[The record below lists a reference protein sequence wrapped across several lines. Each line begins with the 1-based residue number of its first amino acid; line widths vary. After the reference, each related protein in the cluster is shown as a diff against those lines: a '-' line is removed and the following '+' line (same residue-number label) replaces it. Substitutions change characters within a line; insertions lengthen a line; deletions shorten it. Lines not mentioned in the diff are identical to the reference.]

1 MQLTVKE
8 AAKELNVAE
17 KTVYRWIQSGGLPA
31 YRVAGEYRIN
41 RAMLYDW
48 AGSRKPATDA
58 ALAPAPAPAD
68 GSAIAPSVPPPPPA
82 AMPPLSAAIAAGGIR
97 HGLAGDDKPT
107 VLKAAV
113 EALDLPAHVNRDFLV
128 QAILMREQLQSTGIG
143 DGVAIPHVR
152 NPAVLELV
160 SPQVALFFLEKPIE
174 FDALDGK
181 PVQALFIP
189 LSPNVRTHLHLLGKI
204 AFALRNERIKEL
216 VSRAAPAEE
225 LLEAFRALESA
236 NA

>member
-41 RAMLYDW
+41 RAMLFDW
-48 AGSRKPATDA
+48 AGSRK
-58 ALAPAPAPAD
+58 
-68 GSAIAPSVPPPPPA
+68 APSGTAEPA
-82 AMPPLSAAIAAGGIR
+82 AEPDPNAMPALSAALAAGGIR
-97 HGLAGDDKPT
+97 HGLPGATKPD

-113 EALDLPAHVNRDFLV
+113 AALDLPGNINRDFLL
-128 QAILMREQLQSTGIG
+128 QALLMREQLQSTGIG

-152 NPAVLELV
+152 NPAVLGLAA
-160 SPQVALFFLEKPIE
+160 PQVSLFFLAEPVG

-181 PVQALFIP
+181 PVHALFIP
-189 LSPNVRTHLHLLGKI
+189 LSPSVRVHLHLLGKI
-204 AFALRNERIKEL
+204 AFALRDPRIKEL
-216 VSRAAPAEE
+216 VARAADADT
-225 LLEAFRALESA
+225 LMEAFRALEA
-236 NA
+236 PAAD

>member
-48 AGSRKPATDA
+48 AGSRKGRAGEAASPAVSGASDDA
-58 ALAPAPAPAD
+58 SPAAPAAD
-68 GSAIAPSVPPPPPA
+68 PNALPL
-82 AMPPLSAAIAAGGIR
+82 LSAALEAGGI
-97 HGLAGDDKPT
+97 HHAIPGTDKPS

-113 EALDLPAHVNRDFLV
+113 DALTLPDTLNRDFLV
-128 QAILMREQLQSTGIG
+128 QTLLMREQLQSTGIG

-152 NPAVLELV
+152 NPSVLGL
-160 SPQVALFFLEKPIE
+160 SAPQVALFFLQNPIA

-181 PVQALFIP
+181 PVQALFMP
-189 LSPNVRTHLHLLGKI
+189 LAPNVRVHLHLLGKI
-204 AFALRNERIKEL
+204 AFSLRQPPLKEL
-216 VSRAAPAEE
+216 VARAAPADEI
-225 LLEAFRALESA
+225 LSAIRDFEAA

>member
-48 AGSRKPATDA
+48 AGSRKGRAGDSPAPIAVGASGD
-58 ALAPAPAPAD
+58 APAAAPAAD
-68 GSAIAPSVPPPPPA
+68 ANTLPS
-82 AMPPLSAAIAAGGIR
+82 LSAALEAGGIH
-97 HGLAGDDKPT
+97 HGIPGADKPA
-107 VLKAAV
+107 VIKAAV
-113 EALDLPAHVNRDFLV
+113 ETLALPDQLNRDFLV
-128 QAILMREQLQSTGIG
+128 QALLMREQLQSTGIG

-152 NPAVLELV
+152 NPSVLGLP
-160 SPQVALFFLEKPIE
+160 SPQVSLFFLQNPVE
-174 FDALDGK
+174 FDAIDGK
-181 PVQALFIP
+181 PVHALFLP
-189 LSPNVRTHLHLLGKI
+189 LSPNVRVHLHLLGKI
-204 AFALRNERIKEL
+204 AFALRQPPVKEL
-216 VSRAAPAEE
+216 VARAASADE
-225 LLEAFRALESA
+225 LLAAFRGLETA

>member
-48 AGSRKPATDA
+48 AGSRKGESGESSLSSVA
-58 ALAPAPAPAD
+58 AGTAAVPESAPDQLP
-68 GSAIAPSVPPPPPA
+68 V
-82 AMPPLSAAIAAGGIR
+82 LSAAIEAGGI
-97 HGLAGDDKPT
+97 HKGIPGDSKAE

-113 EALDLPAHVNRDFLV
+113 DALSLPEQVNRDFLV
-128 QAILMREQLQSTGIG
+128 QALLMRENLQSTGIG
-143 DGVAIPHVR
+143 EGVAIPHVR
-152 NPAVLELV
+152 NPAVLGITV
-160 SPQVALFFLEKPIE
+160 PQVALFFLEKPIE

-181 PVQALFIP
+181 PVQVLFLP
-189 LSPNVRTHLHLLGKI
+189 LSPNVRIHLHLLGKI
-204 AFALRNERIKEL
+204 AFSLRQAPVKEA
-216 VSRAAPAEE
+216 VARGAESAE
-225 LLEAFRALESA
+225 ILEAFRSIESG

>member
-48 AGSRKPATDA
+48 AGSRKTTADA
-58 ALAPAPAPAD
+58 APSAAPVATPDAPAPQ
-68 GSAIAPSVPPPPPA
+68 PA
-82 AMPPLSAAIAAGGIR
+82 AMPPLSAALAAGGIR
-97 HGLAGDDKPT
+97 HALPGDDKES

-113 EALDLPAHVNRDFLV
+113 EALDLPAHVNREFLF

-181 PVQALFIP
+181 PVQTLFIP

-204 AFALRNERIKEL
+204 AFALRNDRIKGL
-216 VSRAAPAEE
+216 VAQAAEADT
-225 LLEAFRALESA
+225 LLAAFRALEA
-236 NA
+236 VNA

>member
-48 AGSRKPATDA
+48 AGSRKGRPGEVPAA
-58 ALAPAPAPAD
+58 ALATGAAPD
-68 GSAIAPSVPPPPPA
+68 PSVGEPDPNA
-82 AMPPLSAAIAAGGIR
+82 LPPLSAALEAGGI
-97 HGLAGDDKPT
+97 HHSIPGATKAE

-113 EALDLPAHVNRDFLV
+113 AALTLPDQLNRDFLF
-128 QAILMREQLQSTGIG
+128 QTLLMREQLQSTGIG

-152 NPAVLELV
+152 NPGVLGLAA
-160 SPQVALFFLEKPIE
+160 PQVALFFLENPVE

-181 PVQALFIP
+181 PVQALFMP
-189 LSPNVRTHLHLLGKI
+189 LAPNVRVHLHLLGKI
-204 AFALRNERIKEL
+204 AFALRQPAIKEL
-216 VSRAAPAEE
+216 VARAAGPDEILA
-225 LLEAFRALESA
+225 AFRALESG

>member
-48 AGSRKPATDA
+48 AGSRKGRAGEAASSAVGPTDGT
-58 ALAPAPAPAD
+58 APAAPAAD
-68 GSAIAPSVPPPPPA
+68 PNALPR
-82 AMPPLSAAIAAGGIR
+82 LSEVLEAGGI
-97 HGLAGDDKPT
+97 HHAIPGTDKT
-107 VLKAAV
+107 SVLKAAV
-113 EALDLPAHVNRDFLV
+113 DALTLPDTLNRDFLV
-128 QAILMREQLQSTGIG
+128 QTLLMREQLQSTGIG

-152 NPAVLELV
+152 NPAVLGLP
-160 SPQVALFFLEKPIE
+160 SPQVALFFLQNPIG

-181 PVQALFIP
+181 PVQALFMP
-189 LSPNVRTHLHLLGKI
+189 LAPNVRVHLHLLGKI
-204 AFALRNERIKEL
+204 AFSLRQPPIKEL
-216 VSRAAPAEE
+216 VARAAPSDEILAAVRAF
-225 LLEAFRALESA
+225 EAA

>member
-41 RAMLYDW
+41 RAMLFDW
-48 AGSRKPATDA
+48 AGSRKIRTGTAAEVAAEPDPNALPSLAA
-58 ALAPAPAPAD
+58 AL
-68 GSAIAPSVPPPPPA
+68 
-82 AMPPLSAAIAAGGIR
+82 AAGGIH
-97 HGLAGDDKPT
+97 HGLEGATKPD

-113 EALDLPAHVNRDFLV
+113 ALLDLPGHLNRDFLL
-128 QAILMREQLQSTGIG
+128 QALLMREQLQSTGIG

-152 NPAVLELV
+152 NPGVFELV
-160 SPQVALFFLEKPIE
+160 TPMVALFFLAQPIE

-181 PVQALFIP
+181 PVQALFVP
-189 LSPNVRTHLHLLGKI
+189 LSPNVRVHLHLLGKI
-204 AFALRNERIKEL
+204 AFALRNSRIKDL
-216 VSRAAPAEE
+216 VARAAGADE
-225 LLEAFRALESA
+225 LLEAFRSLEA
-236 NA
+236 PDPA

>member
-48 AGSRKPATDA
+48 ASSRKGRASDAAASVVSTVTDA
-58 ALAPAPAPAD
+58 ASPA
-68 GSAIAPSVPPPPPA
+68 VPA
-82 AMPPLSAAIAAGGIR
+82 ADPNALPSLSAALEAGGIF
-97 HGLAGDDKPT
+97 HAIPGNDKAS
-107 VLKAAV
+107 VIKAAV
-113 EALDLPAHVNRDFLV
+113 DSLKLPDQLNRDFLV
-128 QAILMREQLQSTGIG
+128 QALLMREQLQSTGIG

-152 NPAVLELV
+152 NPSVLGLPT
-160 SPQVALFFLEKPIE
+160 PQVSLFFLLDPIE

-181 PVQALFIP
+181 PVHALFLP
-189 LSPNVRTHLHLLGKI
+189 LSPNVRVHLHLLGKI
-204 AFALRNERIKEL
+204 AFALRQPSIKEL
-216 VSRAAPAEE
+216 VARAADNDE
-225 LLEAFRALESA
+225 LLAAFRDLEAS

>member
-41 RAMLYDW
+41 RAMLFDW
-48 AGSRKPATDA
+48 AGSRKIRTGTAVESAVEPDPNILPSLSS
-58 ALAPAPAPAD
+58 AL
-68 GSAIAPSVPPPPPA
+68 
-82 AMPPLSAAIAAGGIR
+82 AAGGIR
-97 HGLAGDDKPT
+97 HGLEGGTKAD

-113 EALDLPAHVNRDFLV
+113 ALLNLPAQLNRDFLL

-152 NPAVLELV
+152 NPAVFELV
-160 SPQVALFFLEKPIE
+160 APQVALFFLAEPVG

-181 PVQALFIP
+181 PVHALFMP

-204 AFALRNERIKEL
+204 AFALRNPGIKEL
-216 VSRAAPAEE
+216 VARAADADT
-225 LLEAFRALESA
+225 LLEAFRALETQA
-236 NA
+236 TP

>member
-48 AGSRKPATDA
+48 AGSRKDRSGA
-58 ALAPAPAPAD
+58 
-68 GSAIAPSVPPPPPA
+68 PPPA
-82 AMPPLSAAIAAGGIR
+82 GDSGGAPPAADPNALPILSAALEAGGI
-97 HGLAGDDKPT
+97 HHAIPGTDKPS

-113 EALDLPAHVNRDFLV
+113 DALTLPEQLNRDFLV
-128 QAILMREQLQSTGIG
+128 QALIMREQLQSTGIG

-152 NPAVLELV
+152 NPAVLGI
-160 SPQVALFFLEKPIE
+160 SAPQVALFFLETPIG

-181 PVQALFIP
+181 PVHALFLP
-189 LSPNVRTHLHLLGKI
+189 LSPNVRVHLHLLGKI
-204 AFALRNERIKEL
+204 AFSLRQPSIKEL
-216 VSRAAPAEE
+216 VARAAGPAEI
-225 LLEAFRALESA
+225 LEAFRALEAA

>member
-48 AGSRKPATDA
+48 AGSRKDHSGDAPSADASPAGTASGSAAGEPATNN
-58 ALAPAPAPAD
+58 LPL
-68 GSAIAPSVPPPPPA
+68 
-82 AMPPLSAAIAAGGIR
+82 LSAALEAGGIYKAIP
-97 HGLAGDDKPT
+97 GTTKAD

-113 EALDLPAHVNRDFLV
+113 AALTLPEQLNRDFLL
-128 QAILMREQLQSTGIG
+128 QALVMREQLQSTGIG

-152 NPAVLELV
+152 NPAVLGI
-160 SPQVALFFLEKPIE
+160 SAPQVALFFLENPIE

-181 PVQALFIP
+181 PVHALFMP
-189 LSPNVRTHLHLLGKI
+189 LSPNVRVHLHLLGKI
-204 AFALRNERIKEL
+204 AFSLRQPSIKEL
-216 VSRAAPAEE
+216 VARAAEPAEI
-225 LLEAFRALESA
+225 LEAFRALEAA